1 MSTTPRRMLLDLGAL
16 PADGG
21 VLRGAAEIGALL
33 GLDLVGIFVEDERIA
48 LLSGARELRLPAGGW
63 AAAEPARILGEMA
76 ALADRARR
84 RLEQEVAA
92 LGLTARFE
100 TLRGEPGRT
109 LADRAAPRD
118 VLALC
123 LAAATDLACLPS
135 GAARRAPQDAA
146 ASVLLLPPRLAHRRG
161 DVVALAPR
169 RADGLVETASA
180 LARAAGE
187 RMLLLDPYGG
197 PPGPDRRPIAAAE
210 AGAIAD
216 ALAGRAARLIV
227 LPQDAGEMAAIA
239 ERLAARLRIPVLL
252 QRPD

>member
-1 MSTTPRRMLLDLGAL
+1 MSTPPRRLLLDLGSL
-16 PADGG
+16 PADRG

-33 GLDLVGIFVEDERIA
+33 GLDLVGIFVEDERVP

-63 AAAEPARILGEMA
+63 SAAEPARILREMA
-76 ALADRARR
+76 ALADRARA
-84 RLEQEVAA
+84 RLEREVSS

-100 TLRGEPGRT
+100 TLRGEPGRA

-123 LAAATDLACLPS
+123 LAAATDLACRMP
-135 GAARRAPQDAA
+135 GGTRPGGA
-146 ASVLLLPPRLAHRRG
+146 ASVLLLPSRVAHRRG

-169 RADGLVETASA
+169 DADGTVDTALA

-187 RMLLLDPYGG
+187 RLLLLDPYGG
-197 PPGPDRRPIAAAE
+197 PPGPDRRPIRAAE
-210 AGAIAD
+210 AEAIAD

-227 LPQDAGEMAAIA
+227 LPREDGAMARIA